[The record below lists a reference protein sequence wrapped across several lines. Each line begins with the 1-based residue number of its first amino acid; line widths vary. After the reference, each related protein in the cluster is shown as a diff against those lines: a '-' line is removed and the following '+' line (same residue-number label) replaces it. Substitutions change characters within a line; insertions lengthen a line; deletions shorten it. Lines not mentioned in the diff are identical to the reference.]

1 MRLSPP
7 GAPHGS
13 NHGAT
18 SSFLGSIDQ
27 VCALL
32 RRYAHLQPPSLTQP
46 LPRPSAHFPHRVIL
60 DPRGFLLGRFSN
72 AGRGRISMQPLR
84 RDPHQKTFTLAAG
97 RPRSMLLRRVLQSRR
112 SASAATPSKWPFKQR
127 AAGCRVF
134 VLSGSEAGCV
144 RCGTAPETN
153 PRGGRRCAAQRTLWS
168 WACEGRRAAS
178 WHTSLSM
185 RKSAMATF
193 RERHCY
199 RPKIAWQRV
208 YD

>member
-1 MRLSPP
+1 MTRRA
-7 GAPHGS
+7 APCKDCALNGMI
-13 NHGAT
+13 A
-18 SSFLGSIDQ
+18 LGSSN
-27 VCALL
+27 VRRCGNREL
-32 RRYAHLQPPSLTQP
+32 RRSR
-46 LPRPSAHFPHRVIL
+46 RPAARSDGARPK
-60 DPRGFLLGRFSN
+60 P
-72 AGRGRISMQPLR
+72 
-84 RDPHQKTFTLAAG
+84 AG
-97 RPRSMLLRRVLQSRR
+97 RPRSMLLCRVLQSRR

-127 AAGCRVF
+127 AAGCRVL

-144 RCGTAPETN
+144 RCDTAPETN

-168 WACEGRRAAS
+168 GACEGRRAAS